1 MQKKSKNRRFCQKTG
16 KNNIRGKQEGITLVA
31 LAITIIVLL
40 ILASITIGTI
50 SRRQWNIK

>member
-1 MQKKSKNRRFCQKTG
+1 MQKKSKNRRFYQKTG
-16 KNNIRGKQEGITLVA
+16 KNDIRGNQKGITLVA